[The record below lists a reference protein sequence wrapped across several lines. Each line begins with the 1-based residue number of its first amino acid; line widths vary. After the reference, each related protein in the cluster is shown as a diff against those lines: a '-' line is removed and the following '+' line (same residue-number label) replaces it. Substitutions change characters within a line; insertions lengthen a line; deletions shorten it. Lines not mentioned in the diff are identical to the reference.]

1 MGRLALE
8 PGDQPADRMFMA
20 SPLLEA
26 LTVPESASVPRRRMG
41 LQEILTHRLC
51 PAEGLPVVAI
61 ADIMPVRSMFDYDGE
76 TAVAVSDLD

>member
-1 MGRLALE
+1 MSRATNRPIVCSWHPRYWRL
-8 PGDQPADRMFMA
+8 
-20 SPLLEA
+20 